1 MSLENFP
8 SAGVQGM
15 LQGQLQST
23 ESGQLS
29 RVSEDDDHCRFFILY
44 DHVWPCIV
52 KLRSSYTIKF
62 PL

>member
-29 RVSEDDDHCRFFILY
+29 RVSEDDDHCRFLFFMIMSGHAL
-44 DHVWPCIV
+44 
-52 KLRSSYTIKF
+52 SSSVAPIE
-62 PL
+62 